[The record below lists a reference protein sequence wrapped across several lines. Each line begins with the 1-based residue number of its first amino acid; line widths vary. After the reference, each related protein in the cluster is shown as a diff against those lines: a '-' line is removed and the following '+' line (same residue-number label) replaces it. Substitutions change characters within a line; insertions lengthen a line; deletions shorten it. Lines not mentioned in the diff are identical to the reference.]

1 MVELARAC
9 TSREY
14 GRELCEATI
23 DSTELR
29 RSPTCWLLRDE
40 ESVDL
45 DQDRRGD
52 RLIAVARGSNE
63 AEMAGY
69 G

>member
-1 MVELARAC
+1 MFQLARAC
-9 TSREY
+9 NFREY
-14 GRELCEATI
+14 GHELCQATI

-29 RSPTCWLLRDE
+29 RAPTCWLLRDE
-40 ESVDL
+40 ERVDL